1 MMSQESRMRDKISG
15 EVAAKVL
22 LKKEWCQFKREMHDN
37 GKLNQHQTV
46 TLIQLWST
54 WPSLAFALRTCL
66 L

>member
-22 LKKEWCQFKREMHDN
+22 LKKEWSQFKREMHDN

-54 WPSLAFALRTCL
+54 SPWL
-66 L
+66 LL